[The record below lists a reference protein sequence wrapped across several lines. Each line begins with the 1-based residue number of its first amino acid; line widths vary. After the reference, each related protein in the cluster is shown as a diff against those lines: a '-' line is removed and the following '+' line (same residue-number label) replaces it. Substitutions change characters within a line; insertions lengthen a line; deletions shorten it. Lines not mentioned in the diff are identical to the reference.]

1 MNWKLKNAINKDS
14 EFLKYINRMT
24 NSLNNES
31 RWIIDE
37 SNRKFIFQIAA
48 NPFDEEVMQIYFSEI
63 LSLYRSGLDHLISN
77 YALKNNL
84 EIKNS
89 SFPIRMDDKSLRI
102 WRKIL
107 KWPDEHSIPVTDFLR
122 QYQPY
127 VNSKYYFLKDLKD
140 FRDTDEHRVSI
151 IPSPHAQPYFG
162 LDIPVSFDARTNKRN
177 DFNKWAIKIKL
188 REEMPEGLELK
199 KFVSVIFTVKDETR
213 NPVLKTQLLPL
224 LENLR
229 VHIPELVYK
238 FNQKFIDDAN

>member
-1 MNWKLKNAINKDS
+1 MDMNWKLNNAINKDS

-31 RWIIDE
+31 HWIIDE

-102 WRKIL
+102 WRK
-107 KWPDEHSIPVTDFLR
+107 
-122 QYQPY
+122 
-127 VNSKYYFLKDLKD
+127 
-140 FRDTDEHRVSI
+140 
-151 IPSPHAQPYFG
+151 A
-162 LDIPVSFDARTNKRN
+162 
-177 DFNKWAIKIKL
+177 
-188 REEMPEGLELK
+188 
-199 KFVSVIFTVKDETR
+199 
-213 NPVLKTQLLPL
+213 
-224 LENLR
+224 
-229 VHIPELVYK
+229 
-238 FNQKFIDDAN
+238 